1 MKTQQQWLE
10 IIQQEIDK
18 SPFKGIMKAEI
29 SRAGFV
35 VLTSIVSDIR
45 YDNKERAYPNSFSY
59 LDDLCHQ
66 AWLDYKE
73 SKLNEN
79 N

>member
-18 SPFKGIMKAEI
+18 SPFKGIMKAEM

-59 LDDLCHQ
+59 LDDLSLES
-66 AWLDYKE
+66 WLDYKK
-73 SKLNEN
+73 SKVN